1 MEITPRGDD
10 AGALAAFAIQAGPGT
25 GQELPIHTPV
35 VSIGRGRQNDVVLT
49 DDSVSTT
56 HARVE
61 FADGAWRITDL
72 DSANGTY
79 VESERLAA
87 QVPTPLPYGASV
99 RLGAARLHFRPV
111 EGADPDAARATYKA
125 PARETGIREG
135 GRGGV
140 RIPVWLVVL
149 ILVVVALIGLLLV
162 TGPSVVP
169 PAPPATP
176 TAPATAPEA
185 PAGTQ
190 TPTAPAPAPA
200 PEPAPAEPGPDAP
213 PPPAGPPGAVR
224 FAPGA
229 PQVA

>member
-1 MEITPRGDD
+1 MEVTPRGED
-10 AGALAAFAIQAGPGT
+10 ARALAAFAIQAGPGT

-35 VSIGRGRQNDVVLT
+35 VSIGRGRQNDVVLA

-72 DSANGTY
+72 DSANGTF

-111 EGADPDAARATYKA
+111 EGADPDAARASYSE
-125 PARETGIREG
+125 PARQPGIREG

-149 ILVVVALIGLLLV
+149 ILVVVALIGMLLF
-162 TGPSVVP
+162 TGPTVVP

-176 TAPATAPEA
+176 GAPATAPEA
-185 PAGTQ
+185 PGAPGAPAGPQ
-190 TPTAPAPAPA
+190 TPP
-200 PEPAPAEPGPDAP
+200 PAPAEPGPEAP
-213 PPPAGPPGAVR
+213 NPPAGAPGAVW
-224 FAPGA
+224 FAPGV
-229 PQVA
+229 PRVA